1 MLIALIADVHANLEA
16 LEACLRHASSRGA
29 ERFAFLGD
37 LVGYGADPAAVLDLV
52 RDHVEKGAIA
62 VQGNHDAAVLSGT
75 RGLADDAHEAIAWTR
90 SVLTDP
96 QKAFLASLPLIVRDD
111 DMCFVHASANAPERW
126 EYVVTSAMA
135 RESIDAAAT
144 TWTFSGHVHEQ
155 VLYFKTLAGK
165 TAPFRPTP
173 GSPVPVPA
181 HRGWL
186 AIAGSAGQPRDGDPA
201 SAYALFDSTR
211 EEATFYRVP
220 YDHLAAAAKIRAAAL
235 PETLAQ
241 RIEHGR

>member
-16 LEACLRHASSRGA
+16 LEACLRHASASGA
-29 ERFAFLGD
+29 QRFAFLGD
-37 LVGYGADPAAVLDLV
+37 LVGYGSDPGAVLDLV
-52 RDHVEKGAIA
+52 REHVEQGAVA
-62 VQGNHDAAVLSGT
+62 VLGNHDAAVLNGT

-90 SVLTDP
+90 SVLTGS
-96 QKAFLASLPLIVRDD
+96 QKSFLASLPLCTRDD
-111 DMCFVHASANAPERW
+111 DLCFVHASANAPGQW
-126 EYVVTSAMA
+126 EYVVSSAMA
-135 RESIDAAAT
+135 RESIDAAGT

-201 SAYALFDSTR
+201 SAYALFDSAR
-211 EEATFYRVP
+211 EEITFFRVP
-220 YDHLAAAAKIRAAAL
+220 YDHLAAAAKIRAAGL
-235 PETLAQ
+235 PDSLAQ